1 MMKTYQN
8 IYKIISEY
16 IQNHIK
22 QNACQPL
29 SVLVKRDFLG
39 KFTLILYIESAK
51 KNYFVSSSLGC
62 YLYHLNDTKVMHINR
77 APKS

>member
-22 QNACQPL
+22 QNDCQPL
-29 SVLVKRDFLG
+29 PTLVKCDFLG
-39 KFTLILYIESAK
+39 KFTLILYIES
-51 KNYFVSSSLGC
+51 G
-62 YLYHLNDTKVMHINR
+62 
-77 APKS
+77 